1 MTRVLLL
8 LKTSTAV
15 RHCCIAGANQQPD
28 GPPFGQL
35 LVVRSEQGTAA
46 IETVPSCA
54 KRKGHVAPELGY
66 AVRFRDL
73 RRSSWEHLANRASE
87 C

>member
-1 MTRVLLL
+1 MASPSDQRVP
-8 LKTSTAV
+8 
-15 RHCCIAGANQQPD
+15 R
-28 GPPFGQL
+28 
-35 LVVRSEQGTAA
+35 
-46 IETVPSCA
+46 IEA

-73 RRSSWEHLANRASE
+73 RRWSGEHLANWASQ